1 MIERL
6 SVRGFKRFDDLT
18 LELLDSVVLTGR
30 NNAGKTTVLQAIA
43 AWKFGLDRWTS
54 ERRPGAVRRS
64 GVEILRSDFT
74 PAPFREMNLMWE
86 GRRVSSGAGRT
97 HRPRLITIT
106 AEGTTGGETWRCG
119 IEFQYRS
126 ANAIYVRPRGAKNL
140 SVEDIRRFPPEP
152 VKDLQVVH
160 VPPMFGIEQE
170 EPRRDRGLQ
179 DRLVGQGRAGEILRN
194 LLWEIARDD
203 PDGWARLSERVD
215 RLFGIEMLLPAYDP
229 ARPYITCEYRER
241 GRRRPFDLSN
251 AGSGTLQLL
260 LLLAFLYARPATVML
275 LDEPDAHQ
283 HVILQKQVYDLIRKE
298 ARERGGQVIIATH
311 SEAILDT
318 TAPNRVLGLIGD
330 RCRPLS
336 RASERDRLRE
346 ALKRITTTDL
356 ALVREVG
363 VILYVEGATD
373 EKILSEWAR
382 VLGHDAQ
389 DFFSRPFVHRL
400 GGRSIRGARAHFFAL
415 QAAHPGVRGLC
426 LLDGDNRDEPDA
438 ETVAAGLEVLR
449 WRRYE
454 IENYLLLPSVIK
466 RYVNFPSREP
476 QVDEWFWKQVPH
488 GTDLFGNHVSL
499 TRIKASSEFLVPL
512 LQDLGHHTEKRDLY
526 LLAALMDAT
535 EIHPEV
541 VEKLDRIADMSRS
554 ARQPDG

>member
-1 MIERL
+1 M
-6 SVRGFKRFDDLT
+6 
-18 LELLDSVVLTGR
+18 
-30 NNAGKTTVLQAIA
+30 LQAIA

-126 ANAIYVRPRGAKNL
+126 PNAIYVRPKGAKSL
-140 SVEDIRRFPPEP
+140 GVEDIRRFPPEP

-241 GRRRPFDLSN
+241 GWRRPFDLSN

-330 RCRPLS
+330 RYRPLS

-356 ALVREVG
+356 LLVREVG

-389 DFFSRPFVHRL
+389 DFFSRPFVRRL

-466 RYVNFPSREP
+466 RYVNLPLTEP
-476 QVDEWFWKQVPH
+476 KVEEWFWKQVPH

-512 LQDLGHHTEKRDLY
+512 LQDLGHHAEKRDLY
-526 LLAALMDAT
+526 LLAALMVAT

-541 VEKLDRIADMSRS
+541 VEKLDRIAELSRS
-554 ARQPDG
+554 VRQPDG